1 MNIVD
6 KLQSTFNSLGA
17 NNVELLKEVYS
28 ENIVFEDPAHQII
41 GLDSFMLYCHNLYKN
56 VSKCKF
62 EFIHV
67 SKLDGVAFL
76 EWNMYLIHPRLNKG
90 NEIIVPGISKII
102 FDDKITS
109 HRDYFDLG
117 AMLYEKLPCI
127 GGIIR
132 KIKSNLG

>member
-1 MNIVD
+1 MDIVD
-6 KLQSTFNSLGA
+6 KLQATFNSLGA
-17 NNVELLKEVYS
+17 NNIESLKEVYS
-28 ENIVFEDPAHQII
+28 EHIIFEDPAHRVI
-41 GLDSFMLYCHNLYKN
+41 GLDNFMLYCHNLYKN

-62 EFIHV
+62 EFIQV

-90 NEIIVPGISKII
+90 NEIIVPGISKVI
-102 FDDKITS
+102 FNDKIIS

-132 KIKSNLG
+132 KIKNNLG

>member
-1 MNIVD
+1 MDMID
-6 KLQSTFNSLGA
+6 KLQNIFNELNT
-17 NNVELLKEVYS
+17 NNVESLKEVYS
-28 ENIVFEDPAHQII
+28 ESIIFEDPAHQII
-41 GLDSFMLYCHNLYKN
+41 GLDNFMLYCHNLYKN

-62 EFIHV
+62 EFTSI
-67 SKLDGVAFL
+67 SKLDGTAFL
-76 EWNMYLIHPRLNKG
+76 EWNMHLIHPRLNKG
-90 NEIIVPGISKII
+90 NEIIVPGVSKII
-102 FDDKITS
+102 FADKITF